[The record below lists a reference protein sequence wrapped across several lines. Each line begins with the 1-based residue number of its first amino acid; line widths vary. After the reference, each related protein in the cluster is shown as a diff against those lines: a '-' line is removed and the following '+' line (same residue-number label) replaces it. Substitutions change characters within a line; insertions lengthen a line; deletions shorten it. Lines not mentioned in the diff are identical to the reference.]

1 MWINLNSDLKKYFV
15 NQFQTEAIQTELG
28 KTDAEISKE
37 NKIREQL
44 KNIIE

>member
-28 KTDAEISKE
+28 KIDVEIIKE

-44 KNIIE
+44 KNVIE